1 MMFRCWQV
9 CCGAV
14 SRRHQGTL
22 CAAFKVGW
30 LVMCGLGSSLQH
42 ALLDGACL
50 SCYAGN
56 PFPGWWPAA
65 QQLAAT
71 FCCHAC
77 ADALLCAY
85 VLLYLQETGICRPD
99 CPFAHNINS
108 LQLPLEP
115 IQQKLVAALGKGP
128 GTRLS
133 AAALRAAEGG
143 SGGGAASS
151 SAAVGCGGGRAG
163 EWDFAQAGAP
173 AKSRDGG
180 SVTSSG
186 PASATAASTPASAAA
201 RWASGPA
208 SDNGSGVPAA
218 AARASR
224 QRLEA
229 RHQARLAGL
238 LGNRGRPQHL
248 RPCK

>member
-1 MMFRCWQV
+1 M
-9 CCGAV
+9 
-14 SRRHQGTL
+14 
-22 CAAFKVGW
+22 
-30 LVMCGLGSSLQH
+30 
-42 ALLDGACL
+42 
-50 SCYAGN
+50 
-56 PFPGWWPAA
+56 
-65 QQLAAT
+65 
-71 FCCHAC
+71 
-77 ADALLCAY
+77 
-85 VLLYLQETGICRPD
+85 QETGVCRPD

-133 AAALRAAEGG
+133 AAALRAAEGE
-143 SGGGAASS
+143 SSGGAASS
-151 SAAVGCGGGRAG
+151 SAAAAGGGGGRAG

-173 AKSRDGG
+173 GKSVDGG
-180 SVTSSG
+180 SVASSG